1 MKAARAITAGALV
14 LVAAT
19 GCSSGA
25 APASTTSAPATS
37 AAPTASTP
45 SGTPSSTPSSTSPS
59 TSTAEEPTASPT
71 STLPPRL
78 AAYQLCGTVLG
89 LAAGFVGQIAPEQ
102 LDEGKKIAQQA
113 RADYVDDG
121 SGLAQK
127 ADAVLD
133 AVEFADQKKVVTSAK
148 ALADACKQVD
158 PGT

>member
-19 GCSSGA
+19 GCSSGGT
-25 APASTTSAPATS
+25 PTPTSSAPATS
-37 AAPTASTP
+37 AAPS
-45 SGTPSSTPSSTSPS
+45 SSTPSSTPTSASPS
-59 TSTAEEPTASPT
+59 ASPSEEPTAGPS
-71 STLPPRL
+71 STLPPKL

-89 LAAGFVGQIAPEQ
+89 LAAGFIGQIAPDQ
-102 LDEGKKIAQQA
+102 LDEGKKIAEQA

-133 AVEFADQKKVVTSAK
+133 AVEFADQTKVVTSSK